1 MMTSGC
7 RQYVALVSLF
17 VVVAC
22 SRRSSAPVS
31 PADPFVNIEVSQI
44 PATSLAGASVLLL
57 PVGNLLIG
65 DSVAALAPQRADIL
79 DRATAVLD
87 SVLRRDASGVTW
99 QNQDSIRR
107 ALRRS
112 PGISTPD
119 PSRLPTGFLLARRV
133 EAVPDPL
140 WSAIRA
146 VAALTGA
153 RMAFVPVAVRL
164 EGREG
169 AVTATFAM
177 ALIDVRLGQLAWR
190 GKVAGRPAATA
201 DAALVL
207 AAAAAVP
214 SGIR

>member
-1 MMTSGC
+1 MMTSKC
-7 RQYVALVSLF
+7 RQCVTLVSLMSIA
-17 VVVAC
+17 AC
-22 SRRSSAPVS
+22 SHPAPERVT
-31 PADPFVNIEVSQI
+31 PTDPFVNIEVSQI
-44 PATSLAGASVLLL
+44 PVGSLAGASALLL
-57 PVGNLLIG
+57 PVGSVVFG
-65 DSVAALAPQRADIL
+65 DSVTSLTAQRADLL

-87 SVLRRDASGVTW
+87 SVLRRDAGTVTW

-112 PGISTPD
+112 PGIGAAD
-119 PSRLPTGFLLARRV
+119 PSRLPTGFLLAKRV

-140 WSAIRA
+140 WSSIRT

-153 RMAFVPVAVRL
+153 RMAFVPVAVKL
-164 EGREG
+164 DGREG

-190 GKVAGRPAATA
+190 GRVTGRPAASA
-201 DAALVL
+201 EAALAF

>member
-1 MMTSGC
+1 MMTNKC
-7 RQYVALVSLF
+7 RQYVTLVSL
-17 VVVAC
+17 VSVAAC
-22 SRRSSAPVS
+22 AQRASERVT
-31 PADPFVNIEVSQI
+31 PADPFVNVEVSQI
-44 PATSLAGASVLLL
+44 PIASLAGASALLL
-57 PVGNLLIG
+57 PVGNVVFG
-65 DSVAALAPQRADIL
+65 DSVASLAAQRADLL

-87 SVLRRDASGVTW
+87 SVLRRDAGAVTW

-112 PGISTPD
+112 PGISVPD
-119 PSRLPTGFLLARRV
+119 PARLPTGFLLARRV

-140 WSAIRA
+140 WSSIRA

-153 RMAFVPVAVRL
+153 RMAFVPVAVKL
-164 EGREG
+164 DGREG

-177 ALIDVRLGQLAWR
+177 ALIDVRLGQMAWR
-190 GKVAGRPAATA
+190 GRVTGPASPTA
-201 DAALVL
+201 NAALVS

>member
-1 MMTSGC
+1 MMTSKC
-7 RQYVALVSLF
+7 RQYVALVSLASIA
-17 VVVAC
+17 AC
-22 SRRSSAPVS
+22 SHKNPGHVAPT
-31 PADPFVNIEVSQI
+31 DPFTNVEVSQI
-44 PATSLAGASVLLL
+44 PIASLAGASVLLL
-57 PVGNLLIG
+57 PVGSVVFG
-65 DSVAALAPQRADIL
+65 DSVSALAERRGDLL

-87 SVLRRDASGVTW
+87 SVLRRDAGAITW

-107 ALRRS
+107 ALRRA

-119 PSRLPTGFLLARRV
+119 PSRLPTGFLLAKRV

-140 WSAIRA
+140 WSSIRT

-164 EGREG
+164 DGREG

-190 GKVAGRPAATA
+190 GRVTGRPAATA
-201 DAALVL
+201 EAALVS

>member
-1 MMTSGC
+1 MMTSKC
-7 RQYVALVSLF
+7 RQYVALVSLAS
-17 VVVAC
+17 VAAC
-22 SRRSSAPVS
+22 SHRVPDGVA
-31 PADPFVNIEVSQI
+31 PADPFVNVDASQI
-44 PATSLAGASVLLL
+44 PVASLAGASALLL
-57 PVGNLLIG
+57 PFGSIVFG
-65 DSVAALAPQRADIL
+65 DSVASLATQRADLL

-87 SVLRRDASGVTW
+87 SVLRRDAGTVTW

-112 PGISTPD
+112 PGIGAAD

-140 WSAIRA
+140 WSSIRT

-153 RMAFVPVAVRL
+153 RMAFVPVAVKL
-164 EGREG
+164 DGREG
-169 AVTATFAM
+169 AVIATFAM

-190 GKVAGRPAATA
+190 GRVTGRPAASA
-201 DAALVL
+201 EAALVS

>member
-1 MMTSGC
+1 MMTNKC
-7 RQYVALVSLF
+7 RQYVALVSL
-17 VVVAC
+17 VSVAAC
-22 SRRSSAPVS
+22 AHRASERVAPT
-31 PADPFVNIEVSQI
+31 DPFVNVEVSQI
-44 PATSLAGASVLLL
+44 PITSLAGASALLL
-57 PVGNLLIG
+57 PVGSVVFG
-65 DSVAALAPQRADIL
+65 DSVTTLAAQRADLL

-87 SVLRRDASGVTW
+87 SVLRRDAGTVTW

-112 PGISTPD
+112 PGISVPD

-140 WSAIRA
+140 WSSIRA

-153 RMAFVPVAVRL
+153 RMAFVPVAVKL
-164 EGREG
+164 DGHEG

-177 ALIDVRLGQLAWR
+177 ALIDVRLGQMVWR
-190 GKVAGRPAATA
+190 GRVTGRPAASA
-201 DAALVL
+201 EAALVL

>member
-1 MMTSGC
+1 
-7 RQYVALVSLF
+7 VFADSLN
-17 VVVAC
+17 
-22 SRRSSAPVS
+22 P
-31 PADPFVNIEVSQI
+31 
-44 PATSLAGASVLLL
+44 LAA
-57 PVGNLLIG
+57 
-65 DSVAALAPQRADIL
+65 QRADLL
-79 DRATAVLD
+79 DRASAVLD
-87 SVLRRDASGVTW
+87 SVLRRDASAVTW

-112 PGISTPD
+112 PGIGAAD

-140 WSAIRA
+140 WSSIRA

-164 EGREG
+164 DGRQG

-177 ALIDVRLGQLAWR
+177 AIIDVRLGQLAWR
-190 GKVAGRPAATA
+190 GKVTGRAAATA
-201 DAALVL
+201 GEALV
-207 AAAAAVP
+207 AAAAATVP

>member
-1 MMTSGC
+1 MMTNKC
-7 RQYVALVSLF
+7 RQCVTLVSLLLIG
-17 VVVAC
+17 AC
-22 SRRSSAPVS
+22 ARSAREHVTA
-31 PADPFVNIEVSQI
+31 ADPFVNVAVSQI
-44 PATSLAGASVLLL
+44 PVASLAGSSALIL
-57 PVGNLLIG
+57 PFGNIVFG
-65 DSVAALAPQRADIL
+65 DSVPSLAAQRADLL
-79 DRATAVLD
+79 DRATALLD
-87 SVLRRDASGVTW
+87 SVLRRDAGAVTW

-119 PSRLPTGFLLARRV
+119 PSRLPTGFLLAKRV

-140 WSAIRA
+140 WSSMRA

-153 RMAFVPVAVRL
+153 RMAFVPVAVKL
-164 EGREG
+164 DGREG

-177 ALIDVRLGQLAWR
+177 ALIDVRLGQLVWR
-190 GKVAGRPAATA
+190 GRITGRPAATA
-201 DAALVL
+201 EAALVL

>member
-1 MMTSGC
+1 MMTSKC
-7 RQYVALVSLF
+7 RQCVALVSLISIA
-17 VVVAC
+17 AC
-22 SRRSSAPVS
+22 AHSAPRRIA
-31 PADPFVNIEVSQI
+31 PTDPFVNVDVSQI
-44 PATSLAGASVLLL
+44 PIASLAGASALLL
-57 PVGNLLIG
+57 PVGNVVFG
-65 DSVAALAPQRADIL
+65 DSVASLAARRADIL

-87 SVLRRDASGVTW
+87 SVLRRDAGAVTW

-119 PSRLPTGFLLARRV
+119 PSRLPTGFLLAKRV

-140 WSAIRA
+140 WSSIRA

-153 RMAFVPVAVRL
+153 RLAFVPVAVKL
-164 EGREG
+164 DGREG

-177 ALIDVRLGQLAWR
+177 ALIDVRLGQMAWR
-190 GKVAGRPAATA
+190 GRVTGRPAASA
-201 DAALVL
+201 EAALVS